1 VRLPTLLKQA
11 RLANGFESLQEVKDA
26 TGIDRGLLSQFESG
40 RRLPPDRDIP
50 QLELAYGPPAL
61 WYEPSV
67 LLAIQRDNGDDGG
80 E

>member
-1 VRLPTLLKQA
+1 MRLPNLMKQA
-11 RLANGFESLQEVKDA
+11 RVANGFESLQEVKDA

-50 QLELAYGPPAL
+50 QLELAYGPPST
-61 WYEPSV
+61 WYEPE
-67 LLAIQRDNGDDGG
+67 LLFLIQRDNGDDS